1 MLKIEKFRICLAGN
15 DSSIVD
21 HVISAVRKK
30 PSTRLWVCT
39 PQFFEIDKLKSSS
52 SMAAS
57 RRNTRKRVRPES
69 KLYPIEYRKEIKR
82 FTQHFPNL
90 TSLGCGSGLLT
101 SSDQNECAS
110 CGNAPALASLGLLK
124 SCQNPSVQALFA
136 EYLIFL

>member
-1 MLKIEKFRICLAGN
+1 MFIFLGGPIIPIHPAWGHMLVSFDQPCLAGN

-21 HVISAVRKK
+21 HIISAVRKK

-82 FTQHFPNL
+82 FTQRFPNL

-101 SSDQNECAS
+101 SFFRAGGKRKYILCLPYFHFKGQ
-110 CGNAPALASLGLLK
+110 
-124 SCQNPSVQALFA
+124 
-136 EYLIFL
+136 

>member
-1 MLKIEKFRICLAGN
+1 MPIFLGGPIIPIHPAWGHMLVSFDKPCLAGN

-39 PQFFEIDKLKSSS
+39 PQFFEIDKLKSLS

-57 RRNTRKRVRPES
+57 RRNARKRVRPES

-90 TSLGCGSGLLT
+90 TSLGCGSGLL
-101 SSDQNECAS
+101 AS
-110 CGNAPALASLGLLK
+110 FSHILHIC
-124 SCQNPSVQALFA
+124 V
-136 EYLIFL
+136 